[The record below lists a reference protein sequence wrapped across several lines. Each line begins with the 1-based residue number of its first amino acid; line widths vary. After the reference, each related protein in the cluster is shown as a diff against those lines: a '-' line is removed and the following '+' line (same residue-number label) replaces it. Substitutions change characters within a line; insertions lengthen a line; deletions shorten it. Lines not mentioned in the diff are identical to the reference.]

1 MKKKSQA
8 SATAKSRRRG
18 ADTRQRLLEA
28 GIEAF
33 ARFGPDEVG
42 IRRLAAAAGVN
53 SAALSYYFGG
63 KEAYYRAVL
72 RHLVEWVGQSIR
84 EAATR
89 AKMTLGTSP
98 EPEQARTV
106 LREFMRDV
114 VQAVLTK
121 PQAEAVAAIVW
132 RELLRPSSGFD
143 IVYEQ
148 MIRPVHEVITELVAA
163 GMATERSNPDAVLL
177 AHTLWGQVAIFRLG
191 FHVLRR
197 RLKLRGRRLSK
208 DWIERICTTIDAVA
222 TRLLAFP

>member
-1 MKKKSQA
+1 
-8 SATAKSRRRG
+8 
-18 ADTRQRLLEA
+18 
-28 GIEAF
+28 
-33 ARFGPDEVG
+33 
-42 IRRLAAAAGVN
+42 
-53 SAALSYYFGG
+53 
-63 KEAYYRAVL
+63 
-72 RHLVEWVGQSIR
+72 
-84 EAATR
+84 
-89 AKMTLGTSP
+89 
-98 EPEQARTV
+98 
-106 LREFMRDV
+106 MRDV